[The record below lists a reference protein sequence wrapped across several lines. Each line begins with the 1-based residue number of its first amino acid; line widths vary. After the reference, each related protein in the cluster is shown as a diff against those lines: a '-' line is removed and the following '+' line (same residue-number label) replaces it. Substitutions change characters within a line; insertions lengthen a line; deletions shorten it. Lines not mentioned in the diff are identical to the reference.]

1 MSDYFKIEGLTFAY
15 QGYGQ
20 DEEPPAVFRNLSL
33 TLQEGGK
40 VLILG
45 PPDSGKTT
53 LARIMSGLLPRYI
66 EGELKGEV
74 LLNGRSVP
82 NLAPLGWR
90 KGCRGAFGWARQGAK
105 RRLNRH

>member
-53 LARIMSGLLPRYI
+53 LARIMSGLRPRDM
-66 EGELKGEV
+66 EGEVTGGV
-74 LLNGRSVP
+74 VLNGRSGP
-82 NLAPLGWR
+82 SLDPGER
-90 KGCRGAFGWARQGAK
+90 CEE
-105 RRLNRH
+105 